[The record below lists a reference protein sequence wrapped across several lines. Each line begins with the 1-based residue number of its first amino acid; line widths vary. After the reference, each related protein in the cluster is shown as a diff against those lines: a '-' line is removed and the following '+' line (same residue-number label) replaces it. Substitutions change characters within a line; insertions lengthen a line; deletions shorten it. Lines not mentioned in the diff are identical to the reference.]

1 MKVTREGTGFRPVI
15 IRLESFEE
23 VVAIYNALIICPIF
37 AGDPRVDCERAEI
50 VNTLY
55 ENLRGVK

>member
-1 MKVTREGTGFRPVI
+1 MKVTREGAEFRPVI

-23 VVAIYNALIICPIF
+23 VVAIYSGLITYPI
-37 AGDPRVDCERAEI
+37 DDSRMDCERVKI
-50 VNTLY
+50 VKTLY